1 MPYASNSKQN
11 TRAIVLLKQYFDFT
25 FELADKIY
33 ALKRVE
39 VVYGSKKFTIAL
51 SKLRVQIGV

>member
-1 MPYASNSKQN
+1 MPYPSISKQN
-11 TRAIVLLKQYFDFT
+11 TRAIVLLTQFFDFT

-39 VVYGSKKFTIAL
+39 VVYGSKRFTI
-51 SKLRVQIGV
+51 G